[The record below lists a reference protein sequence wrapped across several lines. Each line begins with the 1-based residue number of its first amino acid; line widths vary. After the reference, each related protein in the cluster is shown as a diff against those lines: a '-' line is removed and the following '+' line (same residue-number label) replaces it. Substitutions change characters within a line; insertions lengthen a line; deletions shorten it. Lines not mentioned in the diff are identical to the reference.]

1 MCSSLAVFSF
11 CSVLKYFSIVF
22 YPVSFTQTICYHFCS
37 SVSIAFFFL
46 LSALKIFLFP
56 FDFQQ
61 FLQHLTVILF
71 MVFFFFCLF
80 VCLVVFEV
88 LGFISFYFSAI
99 IFIAPNPLSGTPVS
113 YSQILLYK
121 RFVEA
126 VLNFFLTL
134 FFVCFFSTLIIFIA
148 MCSSLLQCFYSIY
161 SILCQKLQCEILYSP
176 FLSLSSWYLSQYP

>member
-71 MVFFFFCLF
+71 MVFFCLF

-99 IFIAPNPLSGTPVS
+99 IFIAPSPLSGTPVS

-134 FFVCFFSTLIIFIA
+134 FFVFSVL
-148 MCSSLLQCFYSIY
+148 
-161 SILCQKLQCEILYSP
+161 
-176 FLSLSSWYLSQYP
+176 